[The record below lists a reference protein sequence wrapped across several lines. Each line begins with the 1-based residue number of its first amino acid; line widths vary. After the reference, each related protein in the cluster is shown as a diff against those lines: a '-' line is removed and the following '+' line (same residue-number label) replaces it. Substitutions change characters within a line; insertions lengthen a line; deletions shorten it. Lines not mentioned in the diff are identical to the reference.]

1 MIVAPSILA
10 ADKNHLFEEASK
22 MVDLG
27 VKFIHIDIMDGKFV
41 KNTTWD
47 SKVVSSLKGIDA
59 VLDTH
64 LMVVDPYKKIDSFA
78 KAGSNVITV
87 HYEAFDNDED
97 LIKTLKYI
105 ASKGITPGLS
115 IKPKTEAS
123 AIEPF
128 LPYVGLVLVMS
139 VEPGEGGQ
147 SFMMD
152 ALDKIAFFKKKKEEL
167 HLDYLIEVDGGIN
180 LETGT
185 LCAKEGADIRV
196 SGTYFFGHE
205 DYKERVRGMTAL

>member
-41 KNTTWD
+41 KNITWD

-105 ASKGITPGLS
+105 ASKGVTPGLS
-115 IKPKTEAS
+115 IKQKSEAS
-123 AIEPF
+123 AIETF

-147 SFMMD
+147 SFMMG

-185 LCAKEGADIRV
+185 LCAKEGADILV

-205 DYKERVRGMTAL
+205 DYKERVRGMMAL